1 MAKRPTRED
10 VARLAGVSPST
21 VSYVVNKGPRS
32 VSAATVER
40 VHQAIQELGYR
51 PHAIARSLRAGNT
64 RTVGLLVASFL
75 RPGLVYQVNAI
86 QNSLAERDYALIISS
101 SHEDSETE
109 RRMLD
114 VMASQAIDGLLFIPA
129 GDQNRD
135 LVMEFIDNNVPVVF
149 IDRTIREVPAD
160 TVMTDNV
167 EAAREATEFLIGR
180 GHRHIIC
187 ISFSHKASS
196 ALDRVEGYQ
205 KAMQAHDLQTKAKDV
220 LVVEEQSHEAAEA
233 AVLAYVERHGAP
245 EGVLCTT
252 RTIAFGVVKAFRQ
265 LNLQMP
271 DPLAIVG
278 GFFQWPCTEL
288 HDPPLPV
295 IEQDK
300 AGMAQQAVEFLIDR
314 MNGNDAP
321 PRVVLLDAK
330 LVIPEDQTK

>member
-21 VSYVVNKGPRS
+21 VSYVVNEGPRS
-32 VSAATVER
+32 VSAETRKR
-40 VHQAIQELGYR
+40 VLQAIQELGYR
-51 PHAIARSLRAGNT
+51 PHALARSLRAGNS

-86 QNSLAERDYALIISS
+86 QNSLANLDYALIISS
-101 SHEDSETE
+101 SHEDSVVE

-129 GDQNRD
+129 GEQNRD
-135 LVMEFIDNNVPVVF
+135 LVMEFVDNDVPVVF
-149 IDRTIREVPAD
+149 IDRTIPGVPAD

-167 EAAREATEFLIGR
+167 KAAREATEFLIGR

-187 ISFSHKASS
+187 VSFSHKASS

-205 KAMQAHDLQTKAKDV
+205 QAMREHDLHADSRHV

-233 AVLAYVERHGAP
+233 AMLTYIDRHGAP

-252 RTIAFGVVKAFRQ
+252 RTIAYGVVRAFRQ
-265 LNLQMP
+265 LDLHM

-288 HDPPLPV
+288 HDPLLPV
-295 IEQDK
+295 VEQDK
-300 AGMAQQAVEFLIDR
+300 AGMAQQAVEFLIER
-314 MNGNDAP
+314 MNGHDAP
-321 PRVVLLDAK
+321 PRTVLLDAK
-330 LVIPEDQTK
+330 LVVPGPRSG